1 MHGHGFG
8 AGARPGPWRKCTS
21 KMAKQAHDDDSGVGM
36 GSLRRGRWTRRGLGV
51 EHGDSGGGCGVGSFR
66 CRLAGLRVVCGGVSG
81 VVGSGGAHGGCTGR
95 WGMRR
100 ARRGSQSRAQ
110 WRGRAVPQ
118 ARTGRSMP
126 IRRSRWTST
135 VTGAG
140 HNDGVVEKGRE
151 RRKDGGP
158 GGWVGAGSG
167 GQSGGPGG
175 GTGAAARAGWQVHD
189 QRFGADR
196 RGWQRG
202 RCTGMAAGEV

>member
-1 MHGHGFG
+1 VDGHRF
-8 AGARPGPWRKCTS
+8 
-21 KMAKQAHDDDSGVGM
+21 
-36 GSLRRGRWTRRGLGV
+36 
-51 EHGDSGGGCGVGSFR
+51 
-66 CRLAGLRVVCGGVSG
+66 
-81 VVGSGGAHGGCTGR
+81 
-95 WGMRR
+95 
-100 ARRGSQSRAQ
+100 
-110 WRGRAVPQ
+110 
-118 ARTGRSMP
+118 
-126 IRRSRWTST
+126 
-135 VTGAG
+135 GAG